1 MQNTPITNSDTLQ
14 AWLET
19 RPQADS
25 IAIAHR
31 SALRVLPESY
41 AQLELFKEGEFEL
54 LLVQFMRVMLL
65 SAISPETPPPKFRNI
80 AGEAANQVIQAAKE
94 TPVADTAYYIG
105 HSIAIYGI
113 QSAATYATI
122 IAAAYISRQSVAS
135 TAAIKSTDVKRETV
149 MHWPRHPLMANYR
162 PGAPPQWPAIR
173 ADATALQT
181 GTDPFTL
188 PLWHGETP
196 PEWFSANTTAMR
208 TYWQTENPT
217 HWAFWLRWYDAA
229 IAGRPLDW
237 QLQHAIALI
246 PDDIWQSG
254 PAPVAEAI
262 AKIEAEHKQSTST
275 TPQTDTL
282 TTANER
288 TRSIKFVIKQ
298 VALLH
303 DLIEDEFEHLR
314 GHNGASATDQP
325 LRDQQKATLQKLRDL
340 VNAMLTALDSDPS
353 PATALT
359 VVNEIVPVVVTEA
372 EMLTDKGVKPEVSAE
387 IISMA
392 ATIKVLTE
400 SGAPGDLATKIA
412 FANSSR
418 NWFWSMFPKWRKG
431 KN

>member
-1 MQNTPITNSDTLQ
+1 MQNTPNNDRNMLQ

-41 AQLELFKEGEFEL
+41 AHRVQSKDSEFEL
-54 LLVQFMRVMLL
+54 LLLQFLRMTLL
-65 SAISPETPPPKFRNI
+65 AAIRPETLTPEFR
-80 AGEAANQVIQAAKE
+80 Q
-94 TPVADTAYYIG
+94 
-105 HSIAIYGI
+105 
-113 QSAATYATI
+113 
-122 IAAAYISRQSVAS
+122 IAAA
-135 TAAIKSTDVKRETV
+135 AANPIAKPAKSTPINDNTRYITHS
-149 MHWPRHPLMANYR
+149 MITYGIL
-162 PGAPPQWPAIR
+162 PAASYASGI
-173 ADATALQT
+173 AAASAFDSVYAGKVWTALDRDAAALQA
-181 GTDPFTL
+181 GTDPFTQ

-196 PEWFSANTTAMR
+196 PVWFTARYAAMISS
-208 TYWQTENPT
+208 WQTTNPKQ
-217 HWAFWLRWYDAA
+217 WAFWLRWYDAA
-229 IAGRPLDW
+229 IAGRPLDL
-237 QLQHAIALI
+237 QLQHDIALI
-246 PDDIWQSG
+246 PNAIWQSG
-254 PAPVAEAI
+254 PGPVAEAI
-262 AKIEAEHKQSTST
+262 AKIEAEHKQGTST

-314 GHNGASATDQP
+314 GHNSASATEQP

-353 PATALT
+353 PSTALT

-372 EMLTDKGVKPEVSAE
+372 ETLTDKGIKPEVSAE